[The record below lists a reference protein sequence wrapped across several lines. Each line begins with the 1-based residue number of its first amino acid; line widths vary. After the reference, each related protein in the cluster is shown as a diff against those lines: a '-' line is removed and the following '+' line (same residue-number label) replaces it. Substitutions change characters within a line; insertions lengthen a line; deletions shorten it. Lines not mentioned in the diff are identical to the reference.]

1 MYGVANSVQLT
12 PGPPAQSPIRDC
24 LLLPFTHRS
33 HIYMFLQ
40 PIRTEYLLNQRAALG
55 YLDVRARSHSGHF
68 SRVSALVICWLFQG
82 LAKPPG

>member
-33 HIYMFLQ
+33 HTLHVLATYKNG
-40 PIRTEYLLNQRAALG
+40 YLLNQRAALG